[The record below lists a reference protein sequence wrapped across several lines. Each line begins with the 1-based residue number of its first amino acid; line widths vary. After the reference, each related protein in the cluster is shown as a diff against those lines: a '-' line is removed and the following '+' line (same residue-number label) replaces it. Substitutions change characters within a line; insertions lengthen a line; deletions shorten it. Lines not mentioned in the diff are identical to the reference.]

1 MKYLKYISIICLA
14 IGALNASAQQDP
26 MFTQYMFNTLAV
38 NPAYAGS
45 ADMVT
50 LNAIYRD
57 QWVDFDGAPVTQTIA
72 MHGPLRK
79 ESISVGG
86 TVINDK
92 HGPVKQTG
100 FYGDVSYRIFL
111 EKSRLAFGLKGG
123 MNLYQANLLDLN
135 PVNEDDPVFGAD
147 LSNKTLP
154 NFGAGVLWYSP
165 KYYLGL
171 SVPKLLANQ
180 LIDGSLPEY
189 ANNTERRHLFL
200 IGGMMFDVNNYTKFK
215 PAFLFKAVNGAPPSF
230 DLTANFI
237 FYEKFWIGAMYRWQ
251 DSAGLL
257 VQYEVNNKVRI
268 GYAYDYTLSDIGDY
282 TIGSHEIMLGIDFY
296 RGVRG
301 DVSPRWF

>member
-14 IGALNASAQQDP
+14 FGALNASAQQDP

-50 LNAIYRD
+50 MSAIYRD

-86 TVINDK
+86 TIINDK

-100 FYGDVSYRIFL
+100 FYGDISYRIFL

-135 PVNEDDPVFGAD
+135 PVVEDDPVFSAD

-171 SVPKLLANQ
+171 SVPKLLSNQ

-189 ANNTERRHLFL
+189 ANNTERRHFFL
-200 IGGMMFDVNNYTKFK
+200 IGGVMFDVNNYTKFK

-251 DSAGLL
+251 DAAGLL
-257 VQYEVNNKVRI
+257 LQYEINNKVKI

-282 TIGSHEIMLGIDFY
+282 TIGSHEIMLGIDFF

>member
-1 MKYLKYISIICLA
+1 MKYLKHILIAGLVVSA
-14 IGALNASAQQDP
+14 FSSSAQQDP

-57 QWVDFDGAPVTQTIA
+57 QWVDFDGAPVTQTVAI
-72 MHGPLRK
+72 HGPLRK
-79 ESISVGG
+79 ESIAVGG
-86 TVINDK
+86 TIINDK

-100 FYGDVSYRIFL
+100 FYADISYRIFL

-135 PVNEDDPVFGAD
+135 PVVEDDPVFAAD

-165 KYYLGL
+165 KHYLGF
-171 SVPKLLANQ
+171 SVPKLLSNQ
-180 LIDGSLPEY
+180 LIDGSLPEFE
-189 ANNTERRHLFL
+189 NNKERRHFFL
-200 IGGMMFDVNNYTKFK
+200 IGGLMFDVNNYTKFK

-251 DSAGLL
+251 DAVGLL
-257 VQYEVNNKVRI
+257 LQYEVNNKVKL

-282 TIGSHEIMLGIDFY
+282 TIGSHEIMLGIDFF